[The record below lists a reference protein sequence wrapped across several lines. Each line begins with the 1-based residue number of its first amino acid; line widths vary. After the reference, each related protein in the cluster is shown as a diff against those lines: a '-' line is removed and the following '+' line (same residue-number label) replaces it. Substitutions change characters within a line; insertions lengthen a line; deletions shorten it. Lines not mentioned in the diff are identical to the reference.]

1 MTRTINEYNK
11 IIKVIDSCESVE
23 HYMVVENMLY
33 QFADNCEKRLIKLRA
48 DAWTWGRVKKYVN
61 YDKYISLVIDNLT
74 NYYESI
80 VQEYKSQLQPTYPQP
95 SPHIVI
101 KGFYNDEDE
110 EYME

>member
-48 DAWTWGRVKKYVN
+48 DAWTWRRVKKYVN
-61 YDKYISLVIDNLT
+61 YDKYVSLVIDNLT

>member
-33 QFADNCEKRLIKLRA
+33 QFADNCEKRIIKLRA

-61 YDKYISLVIDNLT
+61 YDKYVSLVIDNLT

-80 VQEYKSQLQPTYPQP
+80 VQEYKSQLQP

>member
-11 IIKVIDSCESVE
+11 IIKVIDSCESIE

-33 QFADNCEKRLIKLRA
+33 QFADNCEKRIIKLRA
-48 DAWTWGRVKKYVN
+48 DAWTWRRVKEYVN
-61 YDKYISLVIDNLT
+61 YDRYVYLVIDNLT
-74 NYYESI
+74 KYYEAI
-80 VQEYKSQLQPTYPQP
+80 IQEYQSQSQPTYSQP

-101 KGFYNDEDE
+101 KGFYNDD